1 MTSAVT
7 ERALSFVCDGE
18 ALVGILHAPHT
29 PADVGVVVVVGGP
42 QYRAG
47 SHRHFVQLARVLAA
61 SGYAVLRFDV
71 RGMGDSSGMSR
82 DFQSISADIGA
93 AIDALQSQLPEVR
106 NIVLCGLCD
115 GASAALLYLDDTAD
129 RRIAGLCLLNPW
141 VRTEAGLARTH
152 VKHYYVRR
160 LKQREF
166 WAKLLRGEV
175 GRKAWNGLLANLQ
188 AHRRAGKRRN
198 DNSFQSRM
206 ARAWSA
212 FDKNILLVLSSEDY
226 TAREFVEFT
235 AEAPEWRKQFERP
248 TIQRL
253 DLLCAD
259 HTLSDSGA
267 RQALAQEF
275 VDWLGRSYPPAV
287 ASLVQESTVR

>member
-18 ALVGILHAPHT
+18 ALVGILHAPQAPT
-29 PADVGVVVVVGGP
+29 DVGVVVVVGGP

-71 RGMGDSSGMSR
+71 RGMGDSSGMPR
-82 DFQSISADIGA
+82 DFQGVSADIGA
-93 AIDALQSQLPEVR
+93 AIDALQSQLPGVR
-106 NIVLCGLCD
+106 NVVLWGLCD

-129 RRIAGLCLLNPW
+129 QRVAGLCLLNPW
-141 VRTEAGLARTH
+141 IRTEAGLARTH
-152 VKHYYVRR
+152 VKHYYLHR

-166 WAKLLRGEV
+166 WAKVLRGEV
-175 GRKAWNGLLANLQ
+175 GRRAWNGLLANL
-188 AHRRAGKRRN
+188 RAQLSAGQPRSS
-198 DNSFQSRM
+198 NSFQSRM

-212 FDKNILLVLSSEDY
+212 FDKNIVLVLSGEDY

-235 AEAPEWRKQFERP
+235 AKVPEWRRQLERP
-248 TIQRL
+248 TVHRL
-253 DLLCAD
+253 DLPCAD
-259 HTLSDSGA
+259 HTLSDSVV
-267 RQALAQEF
+267 QEALAQGII
-275 VDWLGRSYPPAV
+275 DWFERSYPLPA
-287 ASLVQESTVR
+287 ALEPKL